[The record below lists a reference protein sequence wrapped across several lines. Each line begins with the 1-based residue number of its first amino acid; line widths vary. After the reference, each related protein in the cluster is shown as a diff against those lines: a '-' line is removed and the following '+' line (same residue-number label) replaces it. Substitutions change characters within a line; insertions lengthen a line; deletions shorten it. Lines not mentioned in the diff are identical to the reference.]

1 MAWRSRRYSA
11 RIRAQFFNCP
21 VNPDKQRMIMKRKA
35 ILGLMLTT
43 EALIS
48 ELQNGD
54 KPKAMA
60 GGMDGGMGF

>member
-1 MAWRSRRYSA
+1 
-11 RIRAQFFNCP
+11 
-21 VNPDKQRMIMKRKA
+21 
-35 ILGLMLTT
+35 MLTT

-54 KPKAMA
+54 KLKAMA